1 MAQTPSDV
9 ERRVADLEEQL
20 AALKAELKKEPLPP
34 TVAGLDRALQP
45 VSITGDYQTSATGE
59 TRLPISWLH
68 GFPCQQGAR
77 RFL

>member
-1 MAQTPSDV
+1 MVQFCQLALAICFCLGTNLLAQTPSDV

-45 VSITGDYQTSATGE
+45 VSITGISAADK
-59 TRLPISWLH
+59 LD
-68 GFPCQQGAR
+68 Q
-77 RFL
+77 